1 MPNTKWHLNRSPSG
15 ITIDHDL
22 ASILHTFI
30 VCGMLADYP
39 GPSTPR
45 FTVFQT
51 DKCWTNFPVAEKLVV
66 SEAEGAMPADKRKT
80 LKLPDDRTARELESR
95 KQWRRAVCRW
105 RYVLTQTEDA
115 LTAECI
121 IWRMA
126 WCRQQL
132 PDKRPD
138 TLILSADD
146 LRHIDRTA
154 RKLGCGPIARY
165 WVE

>member
-51 DKCWTNFPVAEKLVV
+51 DKCWTNFPVTEKFVV

-115 LTAECI
+115 LTAEYI

-132 PDKRPD
+132 PKKRPD

-154 RKLGCGPIARY
+154 RKLGCCPIARY